1 MDPQPDPQSSQEP
14 SPSPPSAPTAQTTA
28 RAYSGAMEAV
38 LSILIGAG
46 LGWWAD
52 SALGSEPW
60 GVVVGLGIGFAAF
73 VRRLLRVQ
81 HAAAEAPE
89 PAEREESD

>member
-1 MDPQPDPQSSQEP
+1 
-14 SPSPPSAPTAQTTA
+14 
-28 RAYSGAMEAV
+28 MEAV

-46 LGWWAD
+46 FGWWVD
-52 SALGSEPW
+52 RELGTDPW

-73 VRRLLRVQ
+73 VRRLLRVRQ
-81 HAAAEAPE
+81 VGAEAPE